1 MQRTHDQVGGPSV
14 SEDPS
19 GLGVFGIPFEQGLP
33 VSHPRNRKPGVDD
46 YEVNRSLI
54 LLLSFQN
61 MYEHFS
67 KKKKNITTGE
77 LVDFNGSN

>member
-1 MQRTHDQVGGPSV
+1 MPLHRLAERDMQRTHDQVSGPSV

-46 YEVNRSLI
+46 YEVNKSFSLVPK
-54 LLLSFQN
+54 
-61 MYEHFS
+61 Y
-67 KKKKNITTGE
+67 
-77 LVDFNGSN
+77 V